1 MFYVEPHNIFT
12 GLLDVRTTVNV
23 ENQEEI
29 IIEQL
34 SVYTCYVYTC
44 YVYTS
49 YGTKVAIYF
58 ICLIKKTR
66 IKHIQ

>member
-23 ENQEEI
+23 ETQEEI

-44 YVYTS
+44 Y
-49 YGTKVAIYF
+49 GTKVAIHF

-66 IKHIQ
+66 IKYIQ